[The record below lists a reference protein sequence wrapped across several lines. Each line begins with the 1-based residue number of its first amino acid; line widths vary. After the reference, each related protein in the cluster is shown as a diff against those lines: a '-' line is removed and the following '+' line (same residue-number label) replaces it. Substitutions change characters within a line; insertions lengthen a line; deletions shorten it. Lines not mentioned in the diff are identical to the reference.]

1 MKRKLVRLFVV
12 CSLLLT
18 TLALCGTASAAEKK
32 LVAFTFDDGPS
43 THTAALL
50 DGLKERNVHVTFF
63 LVGNLAECNDALVWR
78 IAAEGHQ
85 IGNHS
90 YDHAR
95 LDKMSEWETKQDI
108 KKCDEVL
115 RDILGQGSY
124 WVRPPYGCLTAGEC
138 ACMETPLINWSV
150 DTEDWKS
157 QNKDSILDIIY
168 RDSFDGCII
177 LMHDCYPTTVDAALA
192 AVDHFREQGIKFVT
206 VEELFAIK
214 GITPEGGKTYRS
226 VKTQE

>member
-1 MKRKLVRLFVV
+1 MA
-12 CSLLLT
+12 LLLFLTGCTPAAVST
-18 TLALCGTASAAEKK
+18 TACHTENKPTGYMAL
-32 LVAFTFDDGPS
+32 TFDDGPNAQY
-43 THTAALL
+43 TPQLL

-157 QNKDSILDIIY
+157 QDKDSILDIIY

-192 AVDHFREQGIKFVT
+192 AIDHFREQGIKFVT